1 MTDAGEDSAPP
12 EGLWLSVSD
21 VARVTGVHKSNV
33 SRKVDELER
42 DGLIEVRYG
51 PNKTKLVNI
60 GEYEFRVRETTDLA
74 KEQAAVTA
82 QANSEGPRYRDAQT
96 RKIQVETAIKDYELQ
111 KLRGELVDVT
121 RVNEVIAQVGEE
133 IRKPIDQL
141 PLRAEEVHAA
151 AAGGGAGAVR
161 GKLREIAFDVR
172 AAVTEALRK
181 LADLGGT
188 SGGSPP

>member
-1 MTDAGEDSAPP
+1 MTDAGEDSAP
-12 EGLWLSVSD
+12 EGLWLSISD
-21 VARVTGVHKSNV
+21 VARVTGIHKSNV

-42 DGLIEVRYG
+42 DGQIEVRYG

-82 QANSEGPRYRDAQT
+82 QANSEDPRYRDAQT
-96 RKIQVETAIKDYELQ
+96 RKIQIETAIKDYELQ

-151 AAGGGAGAVR
+151 AAGGGETAVR
-161 GKLREIAFDVR
+161 SKLREIAFDIR
-172 AAVTEALRK
+172 GAVTEALRK
-181 LADLGGT
+181 LAGLGST

>member
-1 MTDAGEDSAPP
+1 MTDAGEDSAPA
-12 EGLWLSVSD
+12 GLWLSISD
-21 VARVTGVHKSNV
+21 VARVTGIHKSNV

-82 QANSEGPRYRDAQT
+82 QANSEDPRYRDVQT
-96 RKIQVETAIKDYELQ
+96 RKIQIETAVKDYELQ

-121 RVNEVIAQVGEE
+121 RVNEVDRSSRRGNTQTDRSAPAT
-133 IRKPIDQL
+133 R
-141 PLRAEEVHAA
+141 RR
-151 AAGGGAGAVR
+151 GACGCR
-161 GKLREIAFDVR
+161 RRRRDR
-172 AAVTEALRK
+172 R
-181 LADLGGT
+181 
-188 SGGSPP
+188 P